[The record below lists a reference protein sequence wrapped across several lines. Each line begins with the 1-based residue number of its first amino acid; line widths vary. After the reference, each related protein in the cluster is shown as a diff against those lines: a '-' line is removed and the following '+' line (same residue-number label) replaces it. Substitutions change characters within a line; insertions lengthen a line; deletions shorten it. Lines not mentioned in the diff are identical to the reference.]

1 MLWRLTVLT
10 ILIPLQ
16 RFSFC
21 FQQRSFHLI
30 SLPPTKDVTGKIVS
44 STQAIRELWRWKD
57 AVLGDGRDFFVHRPR
72 AISDLTSLIIGAT
85 FTNATQEW
93 VIDECAILSN
103 CARMDV
109 YLSCCPSKNQTSEA
123 CFSSPT
129 FIVANVLAIQLEHYR
144 AAPKSP
150 SHILKSQVSQL
161 MDLPGM
167 VVVEPNSFSAYTTKL
182 QHEIEQQLVHIND
195 TTDIVRHACLITAGL
210 VRRSGHGIRFRPFSS
225 RDAHI
230 MLQMKRCLDLAVGS
244 NISTI
249 LKASLTAGKAAR
261 NVNVVPEIKLLQ
273 GQFGEPTKIVLKA
286 AIEVS
291 SGFYSEQVKCKC
303 VSLSQPLLS
312 PFHQATIQKALEPN
326 IHRCVHVI
334 VAHDSNIVNRIN
346 ALRDKCR
353 IKVSSSGGDWEGKEG
368 QLVRK
373 ILHPSIM
380 QVRSGQVINEEEVL
394 IRVGLYLAD
403 LQNHDSQAFTILHR

>member
-1 MLWRLTVLT
+1 MPSAYTMLWRLTVLT

-72 AISDLTSLIIGAT
+72 AISDLTNLIIGGT

-286 AIEVS
+286 AIE
-291 SGFYSEQVKCKC
+291 
-303 VSLSQPLLS
+303 
-312 PFHQATIQKALEPN
+312 ATIQKALEPN